1 MSLQQRIRGINFDGT
16 AELKEDTLTAQL
28 IDFKHGNVYKF
39 TTTTQNLQREFKRYV
54 VVRRL
59 TELF

>member
-16 AELKEDTLTAQL
+16 AELREDTLTAQL

-39 TTTTQNLQREFKRYV
+39 TTTSDHLQRDFKRYL